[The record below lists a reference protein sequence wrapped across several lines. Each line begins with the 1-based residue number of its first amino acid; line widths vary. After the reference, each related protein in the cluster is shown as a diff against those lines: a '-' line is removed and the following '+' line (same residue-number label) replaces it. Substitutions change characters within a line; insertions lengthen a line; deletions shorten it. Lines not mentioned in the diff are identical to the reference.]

1 MERYSPFIITGGPG
15 SGKTTLLDALA
26 AHHCTTFSEVPRML
40 IEEQS
45 KREDGILPWNQL
57 AAFAEL
63 CFIEMMRQKH
73 KASSSESLSF
83 LDRAIP
89 DICAYL
95 NFGNEQVPSEVLE
108 QAKTGYQ
115 SIVFTCEPNIETY
128 VQDEVRP
135 YPFEEALQIHRQLI
149 EQYQSLGYRC
159 ITVPFSH
166 LDQRVDFVLTES
178 YAHLGLM
185 A

>member
-1 MERYSPFIITGGPG
+1 MERHSPFIITGGPG

-26 AHHCTTFSEVPRML
+26 ARDCKTFEEVPRKL

-45 KREDGILPWNQL
+45 KLENGILPWNQL

-63 CFIEMMRQKH
+63 CFKDMMNQRQA
-73 KASSSESLSF
+73 ASTSDQLSF

-95 NFGNEQVPSEVLE
+95 TFGNEPVPPRVTE
-108 QAKTGYQ
+108 QAKLGYQ
-115 SIVFTCEPNIETY
+115 PLAFTCEPNTATY
-128 VQDEVRP
+128 VQDDVRP
-135 YPFEEALQIHRQLI
+135 YPFEEALEIHRQLI

-159 ITVPFSH
+159 ISVPF
-166 LDQRVDFVLTES
+166 LKLEQRVEFVLAES
-178 YAHLGLM
+178 YAHLGQT